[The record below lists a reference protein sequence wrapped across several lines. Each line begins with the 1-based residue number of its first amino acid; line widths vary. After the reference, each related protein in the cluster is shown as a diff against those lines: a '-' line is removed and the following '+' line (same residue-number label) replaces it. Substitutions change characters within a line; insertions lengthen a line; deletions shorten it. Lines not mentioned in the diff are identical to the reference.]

1 VTRPRYVPCLL
12 FALVACASSVKVQ
25 TEYNTAANFK
35 GYRTYAWIPKPPGPE
50 EAAAARD
57 PRIREAVIHG
67 IDSSLTS
74 KGMVRTDIDKSPDLL
89 VAVHGWAV
97 NRIDVQTYGY
107 AYGPVPYG
115 YYPTLATTAV
125 DVHQYRDGTLI
136 IDLIDGSSRQLVWR
150 GTATD
155 TFDPGAEASTVSK
168 AIAETLKQY
177 PPSQ

>member
-1 VTRPRYVPCLL
+1 VTRACGLL
-12 FALVACASSVKVQ
+12 ATGIALAACSSVKVQ
-25 TEYNTAANFK
+25 TEYDKAANFK
-35 GYRTYAWIPKPPGPE
+35 GYKTYAWLPRPPGPE

-57 PRIREAVIHG
+57 PWIREAVIRDVDG
-67 IDSSLTS
+67 GLSS
-74 KGMVRTDIDKSPDLL
+74 KGLVRTEPDQNPDLL

-125 DVHQYRDGTLI
+125 DVHQYRDGTLL
-136 IDLIDGSSRQLVWR
+136 IDLVDGQTKQLVWR

-168 AIAETLKQY
+168 AISATLKEY
-177 PPSQ
+177 PPRQ

>member
-1 VTRPRYVPCLL
+1 
-12 FALVACASSVKVQ
+12 VKVQ

-35 GYRTYAWIPKPPGPE
+35 GYRTYAWIPQPPGPE
-50 EAAAARD
+50 QAAASRD
-57 PRIREAVIHG
+57 PRIREAVIRG
-67 IDSSLTS
+67 IDSSLTG

-115 YYPTLATTAV
+115 YYPTLATPAV

-136 IDLIDGSSRQLVWR
+136 IDLIDGSNRQLVWR